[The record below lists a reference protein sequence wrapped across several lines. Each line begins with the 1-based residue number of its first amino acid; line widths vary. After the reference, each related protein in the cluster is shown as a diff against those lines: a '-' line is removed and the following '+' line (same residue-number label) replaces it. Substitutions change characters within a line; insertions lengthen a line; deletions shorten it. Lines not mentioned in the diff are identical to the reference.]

1 MDEAKS
7 ISIHINM
14 NDALLM
20 VSKTRELFENPIII
34 VGGVADQSRNNE
46 R

>member
-20 VSKTRELFENPIII
+20 VSKTRELFIII